1 MKNSESDG
9 RDEEAVA
16 REFSRR
22 AFLAKAGAAGLV
34 VAGGGALTSALSG
47 APASATTKVP
57 LLVKRPS
64 SVVGSLPKALQQYYE
79 LATTTPLGPSL
90 FHNWKP
96 KRKPPWKIG
105 FASSF
110 AGNSWRIGTLT
121 RPQQLSHSGVQEGWP
136 H

>member
-1 MKNSESDG
+1 M
-9 RDEEAVA
+9 
-16 REFSRR
+16 
-22 AFLAKAGAAGLV
+22 
-34 VAGGGALTSALSG
+34 VAGGGALTSVLSG

-105 FASSF
+105 FAKFFCRKLLEDRNSNAASTIISF
-110 AGNSWRIGTLT
+110 RRT
-121 RPQQLSHSGVQEGWP
+121 RRLASLVK
-136 H
+136 